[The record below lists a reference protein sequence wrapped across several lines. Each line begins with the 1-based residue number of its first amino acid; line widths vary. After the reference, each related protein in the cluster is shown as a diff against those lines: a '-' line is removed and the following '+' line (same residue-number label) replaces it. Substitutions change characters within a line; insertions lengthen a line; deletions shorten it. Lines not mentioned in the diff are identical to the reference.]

1 MSSEPRNKAEM
12 KEGETARAQAR
23 PSAQSPT
30 AGAPASGGRGA
41 RFGAAMDPAATA
53 LNASVDFDRRLLA
66 DDVRGSQAHARM
78 LASAGLIA
86 QADAEAIVAGLDRV
100 AGQITRGEIALDAA
114 LEDIHMNV
122 ESRLTAQIGEP
133 GRRLHTARSRN
144 DQVATDLRLYARAA
158 AVELAA
164 AIDRARV
171 ALCRQART
179 HAETLLPGYTHLQ
192 RAQAVTLGHHL
203 LAYAEML
210 GRDRGRLL
218 DAARRAAESPLGSGA
233 LAATSLRIDR
243 AATARE
249 LGFSAGPTHNS
260 LDAVS
265 DRDFAAEIAFACA
278 LLGVHLSRLG
288 EELVLWSTTEFGFVR
303 LGEGYCS
310 GSSLMPQK
318 RNPDIAE
325 LLRAKP
331 ARVIGDVVALLTIS
345 KGLTL
350 AYNKDLQETQEPFYD
365 AVETARV
372 SLAVLPGLVAGLEFD
387 TERMRAAAQDPA
399 LGATDLAEEL
409 VRGGMPFRE
418 AHEIVGRLVRRAEE
432 KGVNLRALGAEDL
445 ATVDPRL
452 TPAVLRALDPAAAVA
467 ARTIV
472 GGPAPEAVRREV
484 ARLTEELKALGF
496 EV

>member
-1 MSSEPRNKAEM
+1 MSSSKPGTGKPI
-12 KEGETARAQAR
+12 G
-23 PSAQSPT
+23 
-30 AGAPASGGRGA
+30 GGRGA
-41 RFGAAMDPAATA
+41 RFTAEMDGAALA
-53 LNASVDFDRRLLA
+53 LNASIAFDRRLLS

-78 LASAGLIA
+78 LASVGLISS
-86 QADAEAIVAGLDRV
+86 ADADAIIAGLDQV
-100 AGQITRGEIALDAA
+100 AGEFARGEQTLDAA
-114 LEDIHMNV
+114 LEDVHMNV
-122 ESRLTAQIGEP
+122 ESRLTAIIGEP

-158 AVELAA
+158 AAELVNQ
-164 AIDRARV
+164 IDRGRV
-171 ALCRQART
+171 ALCRQARQ

-218 DAARRAAESPLGSGA
+218 DAARRAGQSPLGSGA
-233 LAATSLRIDR
+233 LAATSLGIDR
-243 AATARE
+243 AATASA
-249 LGFSAGPTHNS
+249 LGFDEPTHNS

-288 EELVLWSTTEFGFVR
+288 EELVLWSTTEFGFVQ

-331 ARVIGDVVALLTIS
+331 ARVIGDVVTLLTIS

-372 SLAVLPGLVAGLEFD
+372 SLAVLPGLVASLEFN
-387 TERMRAAAQDPA
+387 TERMHAAAQDPA

-409 VRGGMPFRE
+409 VRAGIPFRE
-418 AHEIVGRLVRRAEE
+418 GHEIVGRLVRHAEE
-432 KGVNLRALGAEDL
+432 KHVSLRQL
-445 ATVDPRL
+445 TVDDLKSIDARL
-452 TPAVLRALDPAAAVA
+452 SEKTLESLEPARAVA
-467 ARTIV
+467 ARTVV
-472 GGPAPEAVRREV
+472 GGPAPASVRREV
-484 ARLTEELKALGF
+484 ARLSAELMRLGF
-496 EV
+496 DV

>member
-1 MSSEPRNKAEM
+1 
-12 KEGETARAQAR
+12 
-23 PSAQSPT
+23 
-30 AGAPASGGRGA
+30 
-41 RFGAAMDPAATA
+41 MDPAAA
-53 LNASVDFDRRLLA
+53 RLNASIDFDKRLLA

-78 LASAGLIA
+78 LAAVGLIGA
-86 QADAEAIVAGLDRV
+86 SDADAIVAGLDRV
-100 AGQITRGEIALDAA
+100 AGEITRGELTLDAA

-122 ESRLTAQIGEP
+122 ESRLTALIGEP

-144 DQVATDLRLYARAA
+144 DQVATDLRLHARAA
-158 AVELAA
+158 AAELIT

-171 ALCRQART
+171 ALCRQARK
-179 HAETLLPGYTHLQ
+179 HAATLLPGYTHLQ
-192 RAQAVTLGHHL
+192 RAQAVSLGHHL

-210 GRDRGRLL
+210 GRDRGRLF
-218 DAARRAAESPLGSGA
+218 DAARRAGQSPLGSGA
-233 LAATSLRIDR
+233 LAATGLPIDR
-243 AATARE
+243 AATARA
-249 LGFSAGPTHNS
+249 LGFDEPTHNS

-278 LLGVHLSRLG
+278 LMGVHLSRLG

-350 AYNKDLQETQEPFYD
+350 AYNKDLQESQEPFYD
-365 AVETARV
+365 AIETARV
-372 SLAVLPGLVAGLEFD
+372 SLAVLPGLIESLEFN
-387 TERMRAAAQDPA
+387 TERMGAAAQDPA

-409 VRGGMPFRE
+409 VRGGTPFRE
-418 AHEIVGRLVRRAEE
+418 AHEIVGRLVRKSEE
-432 KGVNLRALGAEDL
+432 RGVSLRELGAAEL
-445 ATVDPRL
+445 AAVDPRL
-452 TPAVLRALDPAAAVA
+452 TATVMKALEPARAVA
-467 ARTIV
+467 ARTVV
-472 GGPAPEAVRREV
+472 GGPAPEAVTREV
-484 ARLTEELKALGF
+484 TRLAAELTALGF

>member
-1 MSSEPRNKAEM
+1 MSTK
-12 KEGETARAQAR
+12 
-23 PSAQSPT
+23 QSV
-30 AGAPASGGRGA
+30 AGGRGA
-41 RFGAAMDPAATA
+41 RFATAMDPAAA
-53 LNASVDFDRRLLA
+53 RLNASIDFDRRLLS

-78 LASAGLIA
+78 LAAVGLIA
-86 QADAEAIVAGLDRV
+86 PGDAEAIVSGLDRV
-100 AGQITRGEIALDAA
+100 AGEITRGELTLDAA

-122 ESRLTAQIGEP
+122 ESRLTALIGEP

-158 AVELAA
+158 AAELIA
-164 AIDRARV
+164 AIDKGRV
-171 ALCRQART
+171 ALCRQARA
-179 HAETLLPGYTHLQ
+179 HAATLLPGYTHMQ

-203 LAYAEML
+203 MAYAEML
-210 GRDRGRLL
+210 GRDRGRLF
-218 DAARRAAESPLGSGA
+218 DAARRAAQSPLGSGA
-233 LAATSLRIDR
+233 LAATGLPIDR
-243 AATARE
+243 QATAQA
-249 LGFSAGPTHNS
+249 LGFDGPTHNS

-372 SLAVLPGLVAGLEFD
+372 SLAVLPGLISALEFN
-387 TERMRAAAQDPA
+387 TERMAAAAQDPA

-409 VRGGMPFRE
+409 VRGGTPFRE
-418 AHEIVGRLVRRAEE
+418 AHEIVGRLVRKTDERGVSLRELSAAE
-432 KGVNLRALGAEDL
+432 L
-445 ATVDPRL
+445 AAVDARL
-452 TPAVLRALDPAAAVA
+452 TAKVMQALEPARAVA
-467 ARTIV
+467 ARTVI
-472 GGPAPEAVRREV
+472 GGPAPEAVLREV
-484 ARLTEELKALGF
+484 DRLSSELTALGF